1 MGSIKKDILNFILCF
16 ILSLVFIRS
25 LFAQE
30 FSLTLSVFDSGSS
43 EPLYG
48 VTVLLDPCNCG
59 GITNTS
65 GIFSKRLETNSYKL
79 SVEYLGYKKENL
91 TVSLNKNINLNLFM
105 QIEEEQLSEIVLLA
119 KKRNQNVESPQ
130 MLSLIHI

>member
-1 MGSIKKDILNFILCF
+1 MLTCS
-16 ILSLVFIRS
+16 V
-25 LFAQE
+25 FAQE
-30 FSLTLSVFDSGSS
+30 FSLTLTITDSDSS

-65 GIFSKRLETNSYKL
+65 GIFSKRLETNIYKL
-79 SVEYLGYKKENL
+79 SVDYLGYKNENL
-91 TVSLNKNINLNLFM
+91 TVNLNKNLNLNLSM
-105 QIEEEQLSEIVLLA
+105 KVEEEVLSEIVVLA

-130 MLSLIHI
+130 AGLFL

>member
-1 MGSIKKDILNFILCF
+1 MGSIKKDILNFILF
-16 ILSLVFIRS
+16 FTLSLVFIRS

-59 GITNTS
+59 GITNKS
-65 GIFSKRLETNSYKL
+65 GIFSKRLENNSYKL

-91 TVSLNKNINLNLFM
+91 TVSLNKNINHCGF
-105 QIEEEQLSEIVLLA
+105 Q
-119 KKRNQNVESPQ
+119 KF
-130 MLSLIHI
+130 LI